1 MLFRHIADHVRA
13 QNWTAIAIDFVIVVI
28 GVFMGLQTQ
37 EWSREHEDRKRELQI
52 VGDLL
57 ADLEID
63 RMQYANGINAAAR
76 RIGAAN
82 ASLVGAGLPA
92 LQFDFDAPH
101 KDFARY
107 SLDLSKSPEIPA
119 SERNRLWTGVT
130 IAYFPTL
137 STSTYDAMVGSGD
150 IKIIS
155 DRDLVRAIQVY
166 NNVSNG
172 VDMQN
177 DKLLPIRENL
187 LEAGA
192 AHGLA
197 PYVDIPVEDYFRL
210 ISTEPQ
216 LAALIRI
223 QATFAIFHQ
232 GEMASAD
239 TYAAELQER
248 LSAYLEAAK

>member
-1 MLFRHIADHVRA
+1 MILSRVIVHVRA
-13 QNWTAIAIDFVIVVI
+13 QNWTAIAIDFLIVVV
-28 GVFMGLQTQ
+28 GVFMGLQAQ
-37 EWSREHEDRKRELQI
+37 EWSKEREERKRELQI

-63 RMQYANGINAAAR
+63 RMQYANGIDAAAR
-76 RIGAAN
+76 RIAAAN
-82 ASLVGAGLPA
+82 ASLVGAGLPP
-92 LQFDFDAPH
+92 LQFEFNAPH
-101 KDFARY
+101 QDFARY

-119 SERNRLWTGVT
+119 SGRDRLWTGVT
-130 IAYFPTL
+130 IAYFPTV

-150 IKIIS
+150 IKILS
-155 DRDLVRAIQVY
+155 DRDLVREIQVY

-172 VDMQN
+172 VGMQN

-187 LEAGA
+187 LQAGA

-210 ISTEPQ
+210 IASNPQ

-239 TYAAELQER
+239 AYADRLQKR